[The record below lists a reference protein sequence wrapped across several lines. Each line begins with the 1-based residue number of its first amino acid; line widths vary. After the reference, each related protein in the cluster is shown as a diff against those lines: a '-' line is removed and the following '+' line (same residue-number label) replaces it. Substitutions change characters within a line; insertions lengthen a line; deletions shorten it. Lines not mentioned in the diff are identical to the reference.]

1 MKNAR
6 KTLKAFSLAFLLMSI
21 TAPLALVNNVNAA
34 EPQRLQVSYCGP
46 YGNWMKIQTDL
57 ITILFPAGGKKPM
70 FLWWYA
76 NDTTNI
82 YVVKYKGLI
91 EYMTLDCDYYRLAW
105 EANALTLRERLM
117 AKYASSGQH
126 QTDMEIRNRIMYLG
140 RWSGFHPA
148 LLPFSACHWNLEG
161 PEEVNRS
168 DGASYI
174 SFNFTL
180 IDAPPIFD
188 FADGNVI
195 IRCRFYFTDA
205 TESAHALY
213 TYTVKAGE
221 LKMDFIVKNWKWNID
236 KLNDLFEIL
245 QREYNVIVPELRAG
259 LALWVDM
266 ASLNLT
272 KLSTAEQDADTTLQT
287 LPESVTAV
295 QPEPVEENSGV
306 SDIIAGG
313 QRIQVRNKIAS
324 ETTPLNVKT
333 RLYERFRLRF
343 AKESQTLAG
352 FFDFV
357 NKALIINSTT
367 NEPSVVDVTAAYMEA
382 GNHLRLFI
390 GYPYFGSNILEHDP
404 SIGVEQAIPI
414 LPKLL
419 WVLVG
424 ATVVIGVA
432 VAAVKLLKKPV
443 NILAVK

>member
-6 KTLKAFSLAFLLMSI
+6 KTLKAVSLAFLLMSM
-21 TAPLALVNNVNAA
+21 TAPLVLVNNVSAA

-76 NDTTNI
+76 NDTSNI

-91 EYMTLDCDYYRLAW
+91 EYMTLDYDYYRLAW

-126 QTDMEIRNRIMYLG
+126 QTDMEIRNKIMYLG
-140 RWSGFHPA
+140 WWSGFHPA
-148 LLPFSACHWNLEG
+148 LLPFSACRWNLTG
-161 PEEVNRS
+161 PEEVNRT
-168 DGASYI
+168 DGVSYI

-180 IDAPPIFD
+180 VKAPPTFD
-188 FADGNVI
+188 FAEDSVI
-195 IRCRFYFTDA
+195 IRCRFYLTDA
-205 TESAHALY
+205 TESAHGLY
-213 TYTVKAGE
+213 NYTVKAGE
-221 LKMDFIVKNWKWNID
+221 LKMDFVVKNWEWNID
-236 KLNDLFEIL
+236 KLNDLFEYL
-245 QREYNVIVPELRAG
+245 KSRGYTVPRLRAG

-272 KLSTAEQDADTTLQT
+272 KLLIAEQDVDAPPQA
-287 LPESVTAV
+287 PESVAEA
-295 QPEPVEENSGV
+295 QPEPVEKNSDV

-313 QRIQVRNKIAS
+313 QRIQVKNKAD
-324 ETTPLNVKT
+324 ETTPLNVRT
-333 RLYERFRLRF
+333 RLQQRFRLRF
-343 AKESQTLAG
+343 ARESQTLAG

-367 NEPSVVDVTAAYMEA
+367 NEPSVVDVTAAYMQA

-419 WVLVG
+419 WILVG

-432 VAAVKLLKKPV
+432 VAAVKLLKKPI